1 MCNPRRVRVRATRQL
16 AQAWEHEIRRTVT
29 RSGAAIGEA
38 RVREPLGSS
47 VGAPALAAL
56 ESVLDA
62 TPGWE
67 HHEDDDTYRHDID
80 GGMVVYHPTTREL
93 EIVATASDQVE
104 VSADASARIG
114 GDLVG
119 AVEAEGVGTYYDDN
133 WGGITPEDAERAAQA
148 AAQQALDAAARE
160 REERERAQAEER
172 EGGAVESQAEE
183 RARAALAAATAARVE
198 QLRAEAAA
206 RLIAIGIQGRNL
218 FNQAL
223 GTAYRDAI
231 LAFARVR
238 YAEGI
243 SCTEN
248 SGIVDIE
255 FELQV

>member
-1 MCNPRRVRVRATRQL
+1 
-16 AQAWEHEIRRTVT
+16 VT

-206 RLIAIGIQGRNL
+206 RLIAIGIEGRNL

-231 LAFARVR
+231 LAFARAR